1 MCYNVSKLIFIF
13 PLLFLFRITMTL
25 DFAPS
30 NRFFSW
36 LDSAG
41 ELQGNCLL
49 RNRNAQKRCLLV
61 LKAVKAY
68 NCLQV
73 NICKFI
79 YLNCGEWY
87 KDMIDHRSYAHNSDS
102 CEIKAWKKIQAWTGF
117 EPMTPAIPVQCST
130 NWAIKPTDS
139 WPLCNIVTDYTR
151 RSWRIQARSVI
162 VVYVLSLSK
171 DGNILTKARKGLNFA
186 RKCNHSNTRESIL
199 SHIQTVGR
207 YLKCRRS
214 LNRALWL
221 NSSCLQMWWNTVLTR
236 VWYIISIET
245 C

>member
-87 KDMIDHRSYAHNSDS
+87 KDMIDHRSYAHNTDS
-102 CEIKAWKKIQAWTGF
+102 CQIKAWKKFRPERDSNPWPLRYQCSALPTELSSQLTVGHFVILN
-117 EPMTPAIPVQCST
+117 IPVE
-130 NWAIKPTDS
+130 
-139 WPLCNIVTDYTR
+139 V
-151 RSWRIQARSVI
+151 
-162 VVYVLSLSK
+162 
-171 DGNILTKARKGLNFA
+171 
-186 RKCNHSNTRESIL
+186 E
-199 SHIQTVGR
+199 
-207 YLKCRRS
+207 
-214 LNRALWL
+214 
-221 NSSCLQMWWNTVLTR
+221 
-236 VWYIISIET
+236 E
-245 C
+245 